1 MRIEGRIFHGLE
13 FNQQNCEPTC
23 QRTHQAQNL
32 KKSEETTARGQ
43 NSPTGSSSRRKLP
56 IEDGPATLMDVEGG
70 LMEELQTWL
79 NTSLVRTVQ
88 QLGETSRGLI
98 HGDDNVQILLNV
110 LDGCKLKLTTVA
122 RQGEVK
128 MQLFADVGDRERWV
142 TQWYYF
148 VRKRGGIYYQVDEQI
163 RVLGSYVHQDIAAK
177 LNNGCGL
184 IREELGV
191 QLCWIKDV
199 QRDISQGCKIL
210 QMM

>member
-1 MRIEGRIFHGLE
+1 
-13 FNQQNCEPTC
+13 
-23 QRTHQAQNL
+23 
-32 KKSEETTARGQ
+32 
-43 NSPTGSSSRRKLP
+43 
-56 IEDGPATLMDVEGG
+56 MDVEGG